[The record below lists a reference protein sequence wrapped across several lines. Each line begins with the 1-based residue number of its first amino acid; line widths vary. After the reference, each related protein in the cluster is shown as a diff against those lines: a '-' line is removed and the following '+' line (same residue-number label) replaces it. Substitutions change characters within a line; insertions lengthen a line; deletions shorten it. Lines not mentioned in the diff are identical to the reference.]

1 MVATP
6 VVGSEIA
13 FSTDPPALLPRVT
26 ALADDSFILAW
37 DSEVFA
43 PDGTLVS
50 GDLFARHLDPTGN
63 FITGN
68 FLQQT
73 DNFAHQASGDPVT
86 TPLLVQQSD
95 GSIMTVYK
103 HISNPGHSDEGIG
116 LHGVD
121 SDFPDTSFPG
131 AVFNPLFFGHQFETL
146 TSSVATLHGTAVSFE
161 TDDSQ
166 SNTHTFVRWF
176 NPDISVNGSD
186 QQLGNPGETGSNLDA
201 KLLSSGTDLV
211 DAVYTHFDPATGQSD
226 IRFESLTPCGINSSP
241 ISLSGTGTNA
251 NRRHHRPRR
260 RHVHR
265 GLAG

>member
-13 FSTDPPALLPRVT
+13 FSTDPQALLPRVT

-95 GSIMTVYK
+95 GSIA
-103 HISNPGHSDEGIG
+103 
-116 LHGVD
+116 VD
-121 SDFPDTSFPG
+121 MIDYVSG
-131 AVFNPLFFGHQFETL
+131 AADPRFRFALGADG
-146 TSSVATLHGTAVSFE
+146 SVA
-161 TDDSQ
+161 
-166 SNTHTFVRWF
+166 
-176 NPDISVNGSD
+176 
-186 QQLGNPGETGSNLDA
+186 
-201 KLLSSGTDLV
+201 K
-211 DAVYTHFDPATGQSD
+211 
-226 IRFESLTPCGINSSP
+226 
-241 ISLSGTGTNA
+241 
-251 NRRHHRPRR
+251 
-260 RHVHR
+260 
-265 GLAG
+265 